1 MAKFEIGQQVFVRNY
16 ERYRIN
22 ENTTIIP
29 GVVTKVGRKYI
40 HVKLSNHWN
49 DMKFR
54 IETPRV
60 EVDDFGYSPDYVL
73 HETKEAAE
81 NYWVG
86 MKSLRICGDLIGR
99 LGSLLHCA
107 SDEKINLFAHRM
119 KEVENILCELNKD
132 MICDKERAHEA
143 GKEKK

>member
-1 MAKFEIGQQVFVRNY
+1 MAKFEIGQQVFVRAY

-22 ENTTIIP
+22 ENTAIIP

-49 DMKFR
+49 DMRFR
-54 IETPRV
+54 IETPRI
-60 EVDDFGYSPDYVL
+60 EVNDFGYSPDYVL

-86 MKSLRICGDLIGR
+86 KKSLRTCDNLINT
-99 LGSLLHCA
+99 LSSLQHGA
-107 SDEKINLFAHRM
+107 SDEKINLFAYRM
-119 KEVENILCELNKD
+119 KEIENILCDLNRI
-132 MICDKERAHEA
+132 MV
-143 GKEKK
+143 EK